1 MRERF
6 VVDARSPEA
15 VEDLARQVEGAFDRI
30 NTEWTQG
37 PYTAKSTFID
47 RLTDD
52 ETMTLES
59 MLEQATPRLRQ
70 KFYAVSAFYHRAPDF
85 DVFREQ
91 VETAY
96 GPTRAAALLLP
107 G

>member
-6 VVDARSPEA
+6 VVDERSPEPVA
-15 VEDLARQVEGAFDRI
+15 DLARQVEDAFGRV
-30 NTEWTQG
+30 NTEFTQG

-52 ETMTLES
+52 ECATLETV
-59 MLEQATPRLRQ
+59 LEQTTPRLRQ

-85 DVFREQ
+85 EVFREQ
-91 VETAY
+91 VETAFP
-96 GPTRAAALLLP
+96 GRADKLLAA